1 MRSFFA
7 RLHRRYGKKMR
18 GTERQSLVQDKM
30 RQEAH
35 LPSARPQIER
45 AAQRGKPQ
53 PRVAIIGAGFSGLM
67 AGYALAGH
75 CDVTIFEARKRIGG
89 RVWSKPRPG
98 GLIEAGAELI
108 GYNHPL
114 WLKLA
119 KEFSLGLSVTT
130 SDTNFDALDLDMPL
144 YLDGTK
150 ISEKKQ
156 KKIYGEMADAFG
168 RMTRLSRKIDAH
180 RPWRSANAKK
190 YDNMSMADWIDTLD
204 CSALT
209 RRALEEQFSNDAG
222 QPASKQNYLAN
233 LAACAAA
240 RSRASPMRSFPKRK
254 RYDARMAIMPSPVA
268 WPTRFQRPVRPS
280 ICPRRSTPSIF
291 ATAESCW
298 KREASAA
305 QRPARQL

>member
-1 MRSFFA
+1 
-7 RLHRRYGKKMR
+7 
-18 GTERQSLVQDKM
+18 
-30 RQEAH
+30 
-35 LPSARPQIER
+35 
-45 AAQRGKPQ
+45 
-53 PRVAIIGAGFSGLM
+53 
-67 AGYALAGH
+67 
-75 CDVTIFEARKRIGG
+75 
-89 RVWSKPRPG
+89 
-98 GLIEAGAELI
+98 
-108 GYNHPL
+108 
-114 WLKLA
+114 
-119 KEFSLGLSVTT
+119 
-130 SDTNFDALDLDMPL
+130 MPL

-233 LAACAAA
+233 LAVVRGGALKGQPDAF
-240 RSRASPMRSFPKRK
+240 FPKRK

-268 WPTRFQRPVRPS
+268 WPTRFQRPARPS
-280 ICPRRSTPSIF
+280 ICPRRSAPSIF
-291 ATAESCW
+291 ATA
-298 KREASAA
+298 K
-305 QRPARQL
+305 